1 MRRTKDVTIPGTK
14 SDRQGERDN
23 GKTFRITEMSAFDAE
38 RWASRVTIALA
49 PRLSREVSPEMAA
62 EVEDNPGMG
71 SMGRIFA
78 LLGGISF
85 PELEPFLDAIMDC
98 IQIIPGEGNIMPRPL
113 RRDWEDIEEPETIS
127 LLKWEAMNLHL
138 GFTFA
143 ASLLRLAAITST
155 MSIWDSMQTSR
166 EPSEP
171 PSAPELPRSTNSRR
185 STAART

>member
-1 MRRTKDVTIPGTK
+1 MRRTKDVTIPGQK

-23 GKTFRITEMSAFDAE
+23 GKRFLITEMSAFDAE

-49 PRLSREVSPEMAA
+49 PRLSREVSPEVAA

-98 IQIIPGEGNIMPRPL
+98 IQIIPEGAPMPRAL
-113 RRDWEDIEEPETIS
+113 RHDWDDIEEPETIT
-127 LLKWEAMNLHL
+127 LLKWEAMN
-138 GFTFA
+138 
-143 ASLLRLAAITST
+143 
-155 MSIWDSMQTSR
+155 
-166 EPSEP
+166 
-171 PSAPELPRSTNSRR
+171 
-185 STAART
+185 